1 MSNLLQYTIQ
11 LRDQMSSVLNRL
23 NGSTR
28 TTNNTL
34 NQLQR
39 DTLNGSRA
47 MREAGASANIL
58 RQKLEQLRGQREFI
72 RTSDVQNIQ
81 RYNREMQLLE
91 RQISRVENTGG
102 RGLVGGLTDAL
113 QSMPFGNVLTN
124 PLFQAGVVGA
134 KALSLGIQ
142 QDLQNTSF
150 EVLLGSKEASQKMVA
165 DITKYGMETPY
176 YKMGLGEDV
185 KTLLGFGIAGEKV
198 MPVLRSI
205 GDLAMGDANKMH
217 SLTLAFAQMSST
229 GKLQGQD
236 LLQMINAGFNPLNEI
251 SKKTGKSI
259 GQLKSEMEKG
269 AISSKMV
276 EDAFYSATSAGGQF
290 HEMAKKQG
298 ETLGGKWAQ
307 FQDLI
312 NEKLL
317 VLYQVLGPIATK
329 GLEVANIFIEF
340 ASNGLGKM
348 FTLIK
353 EGNPWMWGLVTV
365 LGAYVVGMGAAVA
378 IQKIKTGWDF
388 IASGALM
395 TQVTTWWSLNA
406 AMYANPVGLIIAG
419 VIALIAVLGYLIYK
433 VDGWG
438 KAWEYTVQGAT
449 IIWDAF
455 STQAKSSFEILVNG
469 FMIGINKIQQGW
481 YQFKNAVGL
490 GDSSE
495 NNAMLSSLD
504 QQISDRKKTIERA
517 QYDLNNASYKGAG
530 KAFKKGFNSLS
541 WNSDRSLGDVI
552 TGMKDKLGMGGSAT
566 GGGIAPPKT
575 GLGTGQVE
583 TALGGNSGKKDAAKT
598 NQATTTGGSKSNYI
612 TINLDALIKG
622 LTINSENSD
631 DSSNQ
636 LQNKTTDALL
646 RVLAMATTAGA

>member
-47 MREAGASANIL
+47 MREAGASANVL

-72 RTSDVQNIQ
+72 RTSDVQTIQ

-91 RQISRVENTGG
+91 RQITRVENTGG

-142 QDLQNTSF
+142 QDMNKTSLK
-150 EVLLGSKEASQKMVA
+150 VMLGSEGAANQLMNDLSGIKMDQNVLSENA
-165 DITKYGMETPY
+165 
-176 YKMGLGEDV
+176 KMM
-185 KTLLGFGIAGEKV
+185 LGFQVQAEKIV
-198 MPVLRSI
+198 PVLSAI
-205 GDLAMGDANKMH
+205 GDISMGNAPKME
-217 SLTLAFAQMSST
+217 SLTRAFSQMSST
-229 GKLQGQD
+229 GKLNAED
-236 LLQMINAGFNPLNEI
+236 LNQMIDAGFNPLSQM
-251 SKKTGKSI
+251 SKMTGKSVA
-259 GQLKSEMEKG
+259 QLKE
-269 AISSKMV
+269 
-276 EDAFYSATSAGGQF
+276 
-290 HEMAKKQG
+290 EMAKGSISAQMVENAFIG
-298 ETLGGKWAQ
+298 ATSEGGAFHNMLNQQAETLGGKWNT
-307 FQDLI
+307 FMI
-312 NEKLL
+312 NMNKKLL
-317 VLYQVLGPIATK
+317 NLYTIIGPIAEK
-329 GLEVANIFIEF
+329 GLELVSVFVDF
-340 ASNGLGKM
+340 ADKGLGKM
-348 FTLIK
+348 FQLIK

-504 QQISDRKKTIERA
+504 QQIYDRKKTIERA

-530 KAFKKGFNSLS
+530 DAFKKGFNSLS

-552 TGMKDKLGMGGSAT
+552 TGMKDKLGMGGSAI

-612 TINLDALIKG
+612 TINLDALVKG

-631 DSSNQ
+631 DSSDQ

>member
-11 LRDQMSSVLNRL
+11 LRDQMSGVLNRL

-47 MREAGASANIL
+47 MREAGASANTL

-72 RTSDVQNIQ
+72 RTSDIQNIQ

-91 RQISRVENTGG
+91 RQISRIENTGG
-102 RGLVGGLTDAL
+102 HGMVGGLMDAL
-113 QSMPFGNVLTN
+113 KSAPFGEVLTN
-124 PLFQAGVVGA
+124 PLFVAGAIGA
-134 KALSLGIQ
+134 KSLSLGIQ

-176 YKMGLGEDV
+176 DKMGLGEDV

-198 MPVLRSI
+198 MPVLKSI

-259 GQLKSEMEKG
+259 GQLKKEMEDG
-269 AISSKMV
+269 SISSKMV
-276 EDAFYSATSAGGQF
+276 EDAFYAATGAGGQF

-307 FQDLI
+307 FQDLV

-317 VLYQVLGPIATK
+317 VLYQILGPIATK

-340 ASNGLGKM
+340 TSNGLGKM
-348 FTLIK
+348 YSLIK

-365 LGAYVVGMGAAVA
+365 LGAYVIGMGAAVA
-378 IQKIKTGWDF
+378 IQKIKAAWDF
-388 IASGALM
+388 IASGALW
-395 TQVTTWWSLNA
+395 TQVTAWWSLNS

-419 VIALIAVLGYLIYK
+419 VIALIALIGYVIYK

-449 IIWDAF
+449 IIWNAF
-455 STQAKSSFEILVNG
+455 STQAKSSFDILVEG
-469 FMIGINKIQQGW
+469 FMLGINRIQQGW
-481 YQFKNAVGL
+481 YKFKNAIGL
-490 GDSSE
+490 GDSAE
-495 NNAMLSSLD
+495 NNSILNSLD
-504 QQISDRKKTIERA
+504 QEINQRKKAIETA
-517 QYDLNNASYKGAG
+517 KNNFNNASYKGAG
-530 KAFKKGFNSLS
+530 KAFANGWNSLS

-552 TGMKDKLGMGGSAT
+552 TKMKGKLGMGGSTSDA
-566 GGGIAPPKT
+566 GIAPPKA
-575 GLGTGQVE
+575 GIGTGTVD
-583 TALGGNSGKKDAAKT
+583 TKLDGKKGKKGAEKT

-612 TINLDALIKG
+612 TINLDALVKG
-622 LTINSENSD
+622 LTINSDNSD

-646 RVLAMATTAGA
+646 RVLAMATTAGS

>member
-47 MREAGASANIL
+47 MREAGASANVL

-72 RTSDVQNIQ
+72 RTSDVQTLQ
-81 RYNREMQLLE
+81 RYNREMELLE
-91 RQISRVENTGG
+91 RQISRVESTGG
-102 RGLVGGLTDAL
+102 RGMVGGLMDAL
-113 QSMPFGNVLTN
+113 KSAPFGAVLTN
-124 PLFQAGVVGA
+124 PLFQAGAIGA
-134 KALSLGIQ
+134 KSLSLGIQ
-142 QDLQNTSF
+142 QDMNKTSLK
-150 EVLLGSKEASQKMVA
+150 VMLGSEGAADQLMKDLSGIKMDQNVLSENA
-165 DITKYGMETPY
+165 
-176 YKMGLGEDV
+176 KMM
-185 KTLLGFGIAGEKV
+185 LGFQVQAEKIV
-198 MPVLRSI
+198 PVLSAI
-205 GDLAMGDANKMH
+205 GDISMGNAPKME
-217 SLTLAFAQMSST
+217 SLTRAFSQMSST
-229 GKLQGQD
+229 GRLNAED
-236 LLQMINAGFNPLNEI
+236 LNQMIDAGFNPLGQM
-251 SKKTGKSI
+251 SKMTGKSVA
-259 GQLKSEMEKG
+259 QLKEEMAKG
-269 AISSKMV
+269 SISAKMV
-276 EDAFYSATSAGGQF
+276 ESAFIGATSEGGSF
-290 HEMAKKQG
+290 HNMLQMQS
-298 ETLGGKWAQ
+298 ETLGGKWNSFMIQ
-307 FQDLI
+307 M
-312 NEKLL
+312 NKKLL
-317 VLYQVLGPIATK
+317 DLYQIIGPIASK
-329 GLEVANIFIEF
+329 GLDLVTIFIEF
-340 ASNGLGKM
+340 TEKGLGKM
-348 FTLIK
+348 YSLIK

-438 KAWEYTVQGAT
+438 KAWEYTVQGAKL
-449 IIWDAF
+449 IWATYVSYVKAQF
-455 STQAKSSFEILVNG
+455 NTMVGGI
-469 FMIGINKIQQGW
+469 MIGINKIQIAW
-481 YQFKNAVGL
+481 YKFKNAIGL
-490 GDSSE
+490 GDSSQ
-495 NNAMLSSLD
+495 NNAIIDALNKNVDTQKEKIKSSWKEVKD
-504 QQISDRKKTIERA
+504 
-517 QYDLNNASYKGAG
+517 NAVASG
-530 KAFKKGFNSLS
+530 KAFKNAAGSLS

-552 TGMKDKLGMGGSAT
+552 TGMKDKLGMGSSGT

-622 LTINSENSD
+622 LTINSDNSD

>member
-91 RQISRVENTGG
+91 RQINRVESIGG
-102 RGLVGGLTDAL
+102 RGIVSGLTNAL

-124 PLFQAGVVGA
+124 PLFQAGIVGGQ
-134 KALSLGIQ
+134 ALRLGIQ

-150 EVLLGSKEASQKMVA
+150 EVLLGSKTASEKMVA

-176 YKMGLGEDV
+176 DKMGLGEDV

-198 MPVLRSI
+198 MPVLKSI

-259 GQLKSEMEKG
+259 GQLKKEMEDG
-269 AISSKMV
+269 SISSKMV
-276 EDAFYSATSAGGQF
+276 EDAFYAATGAGGQF

-307 FQDLI
+307 FQDLV

-340 ASNGLGKM
+340 AANGLGKM
-348 FTLIK
+348 YSLIK

-365 LGAYVVGMGAAVA
+365 LGAYVVGMGAALA
-378 IQKIKTGWDF
+378 IQKIKTAWDF
-388 IASGALM
+388 IATGGLW
-395 TQVTTWWSLNA
+395 TQVTAWWSLNS

-419 VIALIAVLGYLIYK
+419 VIALIALIGYVIYK

-438 KAWEYTVQGAT
+438 KAWEYTVQGAKL
-449 IIWDAF
+449 IWATYVSYVKAQF
-455 STQAKSSFEILVNG
+455 NTMVGGI
-469 FMIGINKIQQGW
+469 MIGINKIQIAW
-481 YQFKNAVGL
+481 YKFKNAIGL
-490 GDSSE
+490 GDSSQ
-495 NNAMLSSLD
+495 NNAIID
-504 QQISDRKKTIERA
+504 A
-517 QYDLNNASYKGAG
+517 LNKNVDSQKEKIKFSWKEVKDNAVASG
-530 KAFKKGFNSLS
+530 KAFKNAAGSLS
-541 WNSDRSLGDVI
+541 WNSDRSLGDVV
-552 TGMKDKLGMGGSAT
+552 TKMKDKLGMGGST
-566 GGGIAPPKT
+566 SGGGIAPPKA
-575 GLGTGQVE
+575 GVGTGTVD
-583 TALGGNSGKKDAAKT
+583 TKLDGKKGKKGAEKT